1 MPQAEVTV
9 TVEFYK
15 PEGHKWSNTETV
27 KFNDPRELTAYT
39 MQQVA
44 KVLGEGGVL
53 EVLGP
58 FEVKFQALP
67 NILSVHCKGE
77 PKLIDNST
85 DVGSAVVE
93 QNAVVTADKLL
104 RAGNLTQ
111 FRRPK
116 VG

>member
-1 MPQAEVTV
+1 MQAEVTT
-9 TVEFYK
+9 TVEFYR
-15 PEGHKWSNTETV
+15 PEGHKWENKEIV
-27 KFNDPRELTAYT
+27 KYNDPRELTAYT

-58 FEVKFQALP
+58 FECKFQALP

-77 PKLIDNST
+77 PKLIDDSG
-85 DVGSAVVE
+85 DLGAAVQE
-93 QNAVVTADKLL
+93 HQQTTATERLMKQPM
-104 RAGNLTQ
+104 Q

-116 VG
+116 G